1 MHYRGRDLVVVG
13 VLKGS
18 VIFMADLARQIDLPL
33 NLDFLGVSSYGDETT
48 SSGVVRITSDLSKPV
63 AGKDV
68 LIVEDIVDTGLTMHF
83 LLANLATR
91 EPASVRVCTLLHKP
105 ARARVEIPLDHVGF
119 EVEDKFVVGYGLD
132 HGGKYRNLPFIGV
145 VRNP

>member
-1 MHYRGRDLVVVG
+1 MIVG

-105 ARARVEIPLDHVGF
+105 ARARVQIPLDHVGF
-119 EVEDKFVVGYGLD
+119 EVEDKFVVGYGL
-132 HGGKYRNLPFIGV
+132 
-145 VRNP
+145 